1 MSSSATRAVENEPP
15 VVPSGEPVSPR
26 ARRIAWLLRAGGSVA
41 AGVLLYLSFPPRP
54 LWWLAPVAFALL
66 GWCLSVRRAR
76 AGFGFGLLAGLG
88 FMLPLL
94 VWTGEEVGPVPWL
107 ALAVL
112 EALFVGLT
120 GLGITLVRRLPGWP
134 LWAAAVWVAG
144 EAVRARIPFGG
155 FPWGKIAFG
164 QADGFFLPLA
174 ALGGTPL
181 VGFAVALFGFGLYE
195 ALSVA
200 LARRALGGATPDGS
214 GAAGPVGTPAKAGAG
229 IAEAPDVTG
238 APDDTGTPGITRT
251 PGATRT
257 PGTTRT
263 PGVTRATA
271 LAAAVAALSVVVP
284 LVAALA
290 ARPLVSDAAEDGT
303 AVAAVIQGNVP
314 TIGLDFNSQ
323 RRAVLDNHAKRTLQ
337 LAADVKAG
345 RAPQPDFVVWP
356 ENSSDLDP
364 FAQPDAYAVIDRA
377 VKAIGVPVAI
387 GSVIAPET
395 GPLRNTMILWDP
407 VKGPTSTYDKR
418 KIQPFGERMPMR
430 SFVRI
435 FSSDVD
441 RVRRDFGPGKEPGVF
456 DMAGSH
462 VGMVTCYE
470 AAFDDAVL
478 STVRAGAQ
486 VIAVPS
492 NNATFGRSEMTYQQ
506 LAMDRVRAVEH
517 SRTVLVPVTSGV
529 SAVIHPD
536 GEVVQQTRMF
546 TPDAL
551 VATIPLR
558 SSQTPATRFGPLP
571 EYALLAL
578 AAGGF
583 GWVLLRRAGARDQ
596 AS

>member
-66 GWCLSVRRAR
+66 GWCLQVRRAR

-94 VWTGEEVGPVPWL
+94 FWTGEEVGPVPWL

-200 LARRALGGATPDGS
+200 LARRTLGRANPDDS
-214 GAAGPVGTPAKAGAG
+214 GTESPAGTTAGAG
-229 IAEAPDVTG
+229 AGTDVTG
-238 APDDTGTPGITRT
+238 AP
-251 PGATRT
+251 GATRP
-257 PGTTRT
+257 PGA
-263 PGVTRATA
+263 TRATA

-337 LAADVKAG
+337 LAADVRAG

-364 FAQPDAYAVIDRA
+364 FAEPDAYAVIDRA

-536 GEVVQQTRMF
+536 GKVVQQTKMF

-583 GWVLLRRAGARDQ
+583 GWVLLRRAGARDK